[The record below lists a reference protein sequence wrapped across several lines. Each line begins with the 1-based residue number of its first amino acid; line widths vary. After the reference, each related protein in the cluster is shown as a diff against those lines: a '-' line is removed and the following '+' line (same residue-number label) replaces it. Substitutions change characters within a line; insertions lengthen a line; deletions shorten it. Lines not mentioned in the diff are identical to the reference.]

1 MDTLVLEVDETG
13 RRQRPANQ
21 HHLRKFIVLDDRVV
35 VADVQTVDMLAGL
48 YLDTV
53 CELGQRP
60 RRKEFMAEQVR
71 SAGACTSDGTV
82 LLLWSVDRGMLREM
96 VEDLPAGLEEA
107 LQEALTTA
115 E

>member
-1 MDTLVLEVDETG
+1 MDTLVLEVDEKY
-13 RRQRPANQ
+13 RRQRPVNQ
-21 HHLRKFIVLDDRVV
+21 HHLRKFIILDDRVV

-53 CELGQRP
+53 CERDQRP

-82 LLLWSVDRGMLREM
+82 LLLWSVDRGVVREI

-107 LQEALTTA
+107 LRKVLTTA
-115 E
+115 